1 MAELGNL
8 VQPRQP
14 DQPQARRQLEARRQ
28 LIARIDELEQRASE
42 ASEFRLKEQ
51 LRETIAGCR
60 HRQCMMEEQE
70 SLLEQGLLRLEHAVA
85 VLGSLA
91 TQLSILALR
100 GESDFARLANSIDAE
115 VQDIDAI
122 LLALDRV
129 HMVRHDGVANWGTL
143 HHE

>member
-1 MAELGNL
+1 M
-8 VQPRQP
+8 QPRQP
-14 DQPQARRQLEARRQ
+14 YQLQARRQLEARRQ

-51 LRETIAGCR
+51 LREIIAGC
-60 HRQCMMEEQE
+60 HHKQCMMQEQE

-91 TQLSILALR
+91 TQLSMLALR
-100 GESDFARLANSIDAE
+100 GEGEVARPANDIDAE

-122 LLALDRV
+122 LLALGRV
-129 HMVRHDGVANWGTL
+129 HMVRHDGVANWQTL